1 MKVAST
7 SMSMRSSL
15 RQIKDS
21 IGARI
26 SVPRRSLDF
35 HIPSLE
41 VIPLPWSVIFNLSI
55 PHPSIPI
62 WSKSLSLI
70 VQMALLTFLT
80 SKKKKGSERPQFQNL
95 NLMTTFN
102 LEFLT
107 SQLSRDLSTSP

>member
-26 SVPRRSLDF
+26 SVLRRSLDF

-80 SKKKKGSERPQFQNL
+80 SKKKKGSERLQFQNL
-95 NLMTTFN
+95 NQMTTFN